1 MQFTI
6 TRPKRE
12 TLFAKNQ
19 SPVEKKKV
27 LPIEPQIMGCF
38 AKNQSLCIR
47 VGQKIR
53 IFCQLKLTTWK
64 SDIWIFEA
72 P

>member
-19 SPVEKKKV
+19 SPVEKKKFCQLNLKLWAV
-27 LPIEPQIMGCF
+27 LQ
-38 AKNQSLCIR
+38 KNQSLCIR
-47 VGQKIR
+47 VGQKIH

-64 SDIWIFEA
+64 SDIWIF
-72 P
+72 